1 MKKLIIA
8 ALALLSCGTSA
19 MALDYEPEPGLTH
32 RAYVGMS
39 ISNIRNTGC
48 DPKVGH
54 TVGYIGEYM
63 LPGCAGTFVNFGFD
77 YSMLGNSQPGYVIS
91 TPNPD
96 DPDNPIIDEFA
107 AEKLRLHYFSI
118 PLHVGYRYNVL
129 ENFGLYADFG
139 PYFGLGIAGKY
150 SESNFK
156 YFKKNE
162 GDANRFDCGLGFR
175 VGAEYNDHLSLTFGF
190 NWGLMKHYDVVN
202 GKDPKNF
209 ASTIT
214 LGYRF

>member
-8 ALALLSCGTSA
+8 AIALICSSSA

-39 ISNIRNTGC
+39 ISNIRNSGM
-48 DPKVGH
+48 DAKVGH
-54 TVGYIGEYM
+54 SVGYIGEYV

-77 YSMLGNSQPGYVIS
+77 YSMLGAKSPSES
-91 TPNPD
+91 TAID
-96 DPDNPIIDEFA
+96 ESGNPIIVTD
-107 AEKLRLHYFSI
+107 KLRLHYFSI

-129 ENFGLYADFG
+129 DNFGLYADFG
-139 PYFGLGIAGKY
+139 PYFGIGIAGKS
-150 SESNFK
+150 SETKIK
-156 YFKKNE
+156 YFKHSQ

-175 VGAEYNDHLSLTFGF
+175 IGAEYNDHLSLTFGF
-190 NWGLMKHYDVVN
+190 NWGLMKHHDYSGSN
-202 GKDPKNF
+202 DPKNF
-209 ASTIT
+209 NSTIT